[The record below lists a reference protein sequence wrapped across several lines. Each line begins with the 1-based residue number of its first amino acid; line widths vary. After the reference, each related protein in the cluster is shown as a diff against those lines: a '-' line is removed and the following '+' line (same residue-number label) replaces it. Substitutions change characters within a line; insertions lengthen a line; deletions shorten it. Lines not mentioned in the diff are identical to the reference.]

1 MMHSSSVKIRKR
13 HIIRAGDMFHMNNKF
28 KKKLPPKPCIS
39 CKRAAAAGRPV
50 NPIHGLK
57 FLEDETDFA
66 NVTLWVDTLGLTG
79 TPIPNKILGDSREI
93 KALRILKDRI
103 KGTDAKIERERYLRD
118 CKTRKSVRDKF
129 GSRRR
134 VDFVIIENNFGKCY
148 EVTGPETDKTNQMTK
163 EKEIRKK

>member
-1 MMHSSSVKIRKR
+1 MQNQYADRETGLHYNLMSYYEPESRQ
-13 HIIRAGDMFHMNNKF
+13 F
-28 KKKLPPKPCIS
+28 
-39 CKRAAAAGRPV
+39 V
-50 NPIHGLK
+50 NQDPIA
-57 FLEDETDFA
+57 LEGGGIFYQFGF

-103 KGTDAKIERERYLRD
+103 KGTDAKIERERYLKD
-118 CKTRKSVRDKF
+118 CKTGKSVRDKI

-148 EVTGPETDKTNQMTK
+148 EVTGPETDKTKQMTK

>member
-1 MMHSSSVKIRKR
+1 ME
-13 HIIRAGDMFHMNNKF
+13 GGGNFYQF
-28 KKKLPPKPCIS
+28 
-39 CKRAAAAGRPV
+39 G
-50 NPIHGLK
+50 
-57 FLEDETDFA
+57 F

-118 CKTRKSVRDKF
+118 CKTGKSVRDKF